1 MIAGAE
7 ISPSSD
13 MQRYEGRLRRNRF
26 ANHSHGFLSQD
37 GGAEIAKRSREQ
49 LSRYEK
55 LTWYD
60 GTADG

>member
-1 MIAGAE
+1 
-7 ISPSSD
+7 